1 MSKFWTQCC
10 PGQHKPSNLLALTM
24 NIYNVINNISFAVK
38 HYLEFSRNETK
49 EIRLNEKLISVIYI
63 VPKRVK
69 ETSNTGFSTGQQF
82 CHKRGGCIDNIE
94 SSCI

>member
-10 PGQHKPSNLLALTM
+10 PGQHKPSNLQALTM
-24 NIYNVINNISFAVK
+24 NIYNIINKSFVVK

-49 EIRLNEKLISVIYI
+49 EIRLKEKLISVIYI

-69 ETSNTGFSTGQQF
+69 EISNTGWILYRSTIPPL
-82 CHKRGGCIDNIE
+82 KRRMHRQY
-94 SSCI
+94 

>member
-1 MSKFWTQCC
+1 MSKFRTQCC
-10 PGQHKPSNLLALTM
+10 PGQHKPSNLQALTM
-24 NIYNVINNISFAVK
+24 NIYDVINKSFVVK

-69 ETSNTGFSTGQQF
+69 ETLNTGWIFYRSTIPPQ
-82 CHKRGGCIDNIE
+82 KRRMH
-94 SSCI
+94 SQY

>member
-10 PGQHKPSNLLALTM
+10 PGQHKPSNLQALTM
-24 NIYNVINNISFAVK
+24 NIYDVINKSFVVK

-49 EIRLNEKLISVIYI
+49 EIRLKEKLISVIYI

-69 ETSNTGFSTGQQF
+69 ETGFFTGQQF
-82 CHKRGGCIDNIE
+82 RHKRGGCIDNIE

>member
-10 PGQHKPSNLLALTM
+10 PGQHKPSNLQAPTM
-24 NIYNVINNISFAVK
+24 NIYNVINKSFVVK
-38 HYLEFSRNETK
+38 YYFEFSRNETK
-49 EIRLNEKLISVIYI
+49 EIRLKEKLISVIYI

-69 ETSNTGFSTGQQF
+69 ETSNTGFSIGQQF
-82 CHKRGGCIDNIE
+82 PHKRGGCIDNIE